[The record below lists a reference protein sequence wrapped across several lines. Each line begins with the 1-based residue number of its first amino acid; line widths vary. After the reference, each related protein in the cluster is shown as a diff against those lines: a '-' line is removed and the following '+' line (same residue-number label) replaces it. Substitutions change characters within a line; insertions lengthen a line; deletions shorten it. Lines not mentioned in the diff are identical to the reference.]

1 VTKQHPMRD
10 SDGPFGLCAWIA
22 LVLATAA
29 LGCTG
34 SEEGEA
40 GPEADAPAC
49 TADQVLCDGRCVATA
64 TDPLNCGACGRACLG
79 GQTCVGG
86 GCQCQGGLS
95 LCGGACVDLASDGS
109 NCGACGRA
117 CAAPQVCSA
126 GLCSATCGAG
136 LTQCGMSC
144 VDVSSSVVHCGGC
157 GVACAAGES
166 CTAGLCTCPAGQQRC
181 GQICTDV
188 LTDPSHCGACEIAC
202 AAGQS
207 CSAGR
212 CGSGGTGGTGS
223 TGGATGSGGAGGAGG
238 ATTGGQVT
246 GGSSSGG
253 QAIGGVATGGAAT
266 GGEESGGAATGGTE
280 SGGATTGGAT
290 TGGAASGGAGTGGT
304 ESGGAT
310 TGGVSTEGGAGGC
323 DPGTTT
329 TAWATD
335 CPTAPPT
342 TCTAGSW
349 VAGGPDPDH
358 SGFRLLSE
366 SAHFVVY
373 SDETPSGAQEAV
385 DHLEDVW
392 NTYFGAP
399 MYMREPLCDAAT
411 KYKASVHVHSDW
423 GLTGGAWTSNRMG
436 MWIGSGGLRD
446 HWGLAHEFMHA
457 VQSVQGG
464 MSCGGPQTQNYCGW
478 VYESHANFSPHQL
491 PEYANDV
498 HCSELLAN
506 TPHLYLGSTRDRY
519 CNWQFLEY
527 LKDKH
532 CYSAVNAIWTESAA
546 NDPFTNIMK
555 GLGWD
560 VSQLNDFIGDWAMHN
575 VTWDYRVS
583 GAAMRASYGPITD
596 RSRPERR
603 LRLTRLEPLGA
614 SWATDRRFQSPYYW
628 APQRFGYNT
637 TRLYPEAG
645 ATHVRVTF
653 RGVVQ
658 SGADSDWRWGL
669 VAVNGST
676 PRYSAL
682 QRGAEGELD
691 FCVDGGDSLYL
702 VVAAT
707 PSEMQ
712 HIYWDQP
719 YGTIYRY
726 PYLVEFSGAWPEGY
740 EGGVLAACPSGT
752 TRITNGGGCGPASLN
767 STNVYV
773 GPYALV
779 TGGTV
784 SGSARIEDH
793 AQVLGGTV
801 ADGATVGGLTI
812 FSGFTVGS
820 SATTRTT
827 FYPLDYF
834 EGRSLSGGT
843 LYGDVELRANRSS
856 GTCSGFV
863 DASTCLAPGD
873 EVTIAPP
880 YAWR

>member
-1 VTKQHPMRD
+1 MHNAV
-10 SDGPFGLCAWIA
+10 GPFGLFVWIP
-22 LVLATAA
+22 LTLAATPF
-29 LGCTG
+29 GCTG
-34 SEEGEA
+34 PEEGE
-40 GPEADAPAC
+40 PEAAAPAC
-49 TADQVLCDGRCVATA
+49 AADQVACDGRCVATA
-64 TDPLNCGACGRACLG
+64 TDSMNCGACGLACQS
-79 GQTCVGG
+79 GQTCAAGS
-86 GCQCQGGLS
+86 CRCQGGLS
-95 LCGGACVDLASDGS
+95 LCNSACVDVTSDGS
-109 NCGACGRA
+109 NCGACGVA
-117 CAAPQVCSA
+117 CPAPQVCS
-126 GLCSATCGAG
+126 GGECSATCGAG
-136 LTQCGMSC
+136 LTQCGTSC
-144 VDVSSSVVHCGGC
+144 VDVTSNVLNCGGC
-157 GVACAAGES
+157 AAACAAGES
-166 CTAGLCTCPAGQQRC
+166 CAAGLCTCPTDQQRC
-181 GQICTDV
+181 GGTCTDV
-188 LTDPSHCGACEIAC
+188 LTEPNHCGACGVAC
-202 AAGQS
+202 ALGQS

-212 CGSGGTGGTGS
+212 CTGGGAGGAAGSGAAAGSGGVAS
-223 TGGATGSGGAGGAGG
+223 TGGATGSGGASTGGVAGSGG
-238 ATTGGQVT
+238 ATTGGLST
-246 GGSSSGG
+246 GGAS
-253 QAIGGVATGGAAT
+253 TGGAAT
-266 GGEESGGAATGGTE
+266 GGEATGGT
-280 SGGATTGGAT
+280 ATGGEAT
-290 TGGAASGGAGTGGT
+290 GGTATGGAAAGGT
-304 ESGGAT
+304 A
-310 TGGVSTEGGAGGC
+310 TGGVSTGGTPGSC

-329 TAWATD
+329 TTWATD

-358 SGFRLLSE
+358 SGFQLLSE

-373 SDETPSGAQEAV
+373 SDESPSGAQEAV

-392 NTYFGAP
+392 STYFGDP
-399 MYMREPLCDAAT
+399 MYMREPLCASST

-436 MWIGSGGLRD
+436 MWIGTGGLRD

-464 MSCGGPQTQNYCGW
+464 MSCGGPQAQNYCGW

-498 HCSELLAN
+498 HCSELMAN

-532 CYSAVNAIWTESAA
+532 CYSAVNAIWTESSA

-555 GLGWD
+555 GQGWD
-560 VSQLNDFIGDWAMHN
+560 LSRLNDFIGDWAMHN
-575 VTWDYRVS
+575 VTWDYQVS
-583 GAAMRASYGPITD
+583 GAAMRSSYGAITV

-603 LRLTRLEPLGA
+603 LRLTQLEPLGE
-614 SWATDRRFQSPYYW
+614 SWATDHRFQSPYYW

-637 TRLYPEAG
+637 ARLYPEAG
-645 ATHVRVTF
+645 ATRVRVTF
-653 RGVVQ
+653 RGIVQ

-669 VAVNGST
+669 VAVNGSA

-682 QRGAEGELD
+682 QRGTDGELD
-691 FCVDGGDSLYL
+691 FCIDAGDSLYL

-707 PSEMQ
+707 PSEHQ
-712 HIYWDQP
+712 QIYWDQP

-726 PYLVEFSGAWPEGY
+726 PYLVELSGAWPEGY
-740 EGGVLAACPSGT
+740 QDGTLAACPSGT
-752 TRITNGGGCGPASLN
+752 TRIINGGGCGPASLN
-767 STNVYV
+767 STSVYV

-784 SGSARIEDH
+784 SGGARIEDH
-793 AQVLGGTV
+793 AQVLGGSV

-820 SATTRTT
+820 SATTKTT

-863 DASTCLAPGD
+863 DGSTCLDPGD
-873 EVTIAPP
+873 EVTVAPP